1 MRAVLI
7 WNSGLV
13 KNNNCRRREGGGRG
27 QYCWGFAL
35 RWAGTYFAGVT
46 VQHVSAF
53 GIWGTGM
60 VVEGGGGGSPQ
71 MFLTWRG
78 LIGGVI
84 EEKRVSWG
92 EWQRALRLSLRDI
105 L

>member
-13 KNNNCRRREGGGRG
+13 KNYRRREGGRRRRG
-27 QYCWGFAL
+27 QVLVHTLQVL
-35 RWAGTYFAGVT
+35 RYSMFPPLEFGVQ
-46 VQHVSAF
+46 V
-53 GIWGTGM
+53 WWLKR
-60 VVEGGGGGSPQ
+60 GGGEPQ
-71 MFLTWRG
+71 VCLTRRG